1 LGFYYPGTLVGLTGR
16 GLKWVR
22 LGGEFV
28 AVMTTRPGEDA
39 GVVES
44 AERMARALSDQ
55 TRLPLPRKI
64 EIRIYPDLDT
74 FRNATGAPGTVA
86 GQTRGSRIDLQPVS
100 VLRNRGVFD
109 STLRHEL
116 LHVLVENRV
125 QPGVSVTERERMVR
139 ELERQMR

>member
-1 LGFYYPGTLVGLTGR
+1 MSWRAPKGWR
-16 GLKWVR
+16 GLCR
-22 LGGEFV
+22 S
-28 AVMTTRPGEDA
+28 RPGCLC
-39 GVVES
+39 
-44 AERMARALSDQ
+44 R
-55 TRLPLPRKI
+55 RKI
-64 EIRIYPDLDT
+64 EIRLFPDLDT

-100 VLRNRGVFD
+100 ALRSRGLFD

-125 QPGVSVTERERMVR
+125 QPGVSVTEREQMVR